1 MSPTTMEHKLQFDF
15 ITIDVFTQVRYTGN
29 PLAVVKVPHSETLT
43 QQQKQMIAREFNY
56 SETVILHETQEVG
69 DNAQWKIDIFLTN
82 AEIPFAGH
90 PTVGT
95 ACFLGK
101 QLLDSAGGIDQ
112 VNGTLITKAGPVPF
126 AYMRQSNTA
135 QCEVPHDVHV
145 HQRTLSAED
154 SQSVGLPRA
163 VYESF
168 VKKPPFVS
176 LVKGVTF
183 ALIQLPTED
192 VLAAVPSNLSLL
204 KSHNGLDKDWAAEGS
219 TVGFFFFVKD
229 GHTEDGSTK
238 LRTRM
243 LLGSLEDP
251 ATGSASST
259 LAAYLAIHEPGN
271 GTKSATRGV
280 HESHMVQGVEMGRRS
295 EIGVK
300 VIVENDRINKII
312 LRGSAVSVMEG
323 SLVV

>member
-1 MSPTTMEHKLQFDF
+1 MTRKLQLDF
-15 ITIDVFTQVRYTGN
+15 ITLDVFTQVRYTGN
-29 PLAVVKVPHSETLT
+29 PLAVVKIPHSDGLT
-43 QQQKQMIAREFNY
+43 QQQKQLIAREFNY
-56 SETVILHETQEVG
+56 SETVILHENQEVA
-69 DNAQWKIDIFLTN
+69 DNPHWKIDIFLTN

-90 PTVGT
+90 PIVGT

-126 AYMRQSNTA
+126 AYMRQSNAA

-145 HQRTLSAED
+145 HPKTLSVED
-154 SQSVGLPRA
+154 AQNIGLPRT

-168 VKKPPFVS
+168 VRKPPFVS

-183 ALIQLPTED
+183 ALVQLPTVD
-192 VLAAVPSNLSLL
+192 VLAAVPSGLGLM
-204 KSHNGLDKDWAAEGS
+204 KGHNGLDKDWASEGS
-219 TVGFFFFVKD
+219 SVGFFFFVKD
-229 GHTEDGSTK
+229 GHEDGSTK

-251 ATGSASST
+251 ATGSASCT
-259 LAAYLAIHEPGN
+259 LAAYLALQEPDN
-271 GTKSATRGV
+271 GTQGATQGV
-280 HESHMVQGVEMGRRS
+280 HEFHMVQGVEMGRRS
-295 EIGVK
+295 EIGVE
-300 VIVENDRINKII
+300 VIVEKDHINKII

>member
-1 MSPTTMEHKLQFDF
+1 MSPTNMTRKLQFDF
-15 ITIDVFTQVRYTGN
+15 ITLDVFTQVRYTGN
-29 PLAVVKVPHSETLT
+29 PLAVVRVPHSGTLT

-56 SETVILHETQEVG
+56 SETVILHENQEVG
-69 DNAQWKIDIFLTN
+69 DNPQWKIDIFLTD

-90 PTVGT
+90 PAVGT
-95 ACFLGK
+95 ACLLGK
-101 QLLDSAGGIDQ
+101 QLLDLASGIDQ

-135 QCEVPHDVHV
+135 QCEVPHDVHI
-145 HQRTLSAED
+145 HPGTLSVEDAE
-154 SQSVGLPRA
+154 SVGLPCT

-183 ALIQLPTED
+183 ALVQLPTEN
-192 VLAAVPSNLSLL
+192 VLAAVPPNLGLL
-204 KSHNGLDKDWAAEGS
+204 KGHKGLDKDWAAEGS

-229 GHTEDGSTK
+229 GHAADGSTK

-259 LAAYLAIHEPGN
+259 LAAYLTLHEPDT
-271 GTKSATRGV
+271 GTKF
-280 HESHMVQGVEMGRRS
+280 HMVQGLEMGRKS
-295 EIGVK
+295 EIGVE
-300 VIVENDRINKII
+300 VVVEEGRINKIT
-312 LRGSAVSVMEG
+312 LRGSAVGVMEG